1 MNLNDNITLGD
12 ETDASKQVVIDGNG
26 AKVTAGDGANKVTVD
41 GSKGQ
46 VTIGSGDKTLTLGKQ
61 ANTAGDSNPAE
72 GNYLNG
78 LDNTKWDGEHIQSG
92 RAATEDQLKTVS
104 DKVNSGRVFQG
115 DDGKEV
121 KVGMGDTLKIQGGVK
136 AEDVSKE
143 NNIGIVKGA
152 DDTLNI
158 RLAKDLK
165 GLDSVTTGNTT
176 IDNGGL
182 TVKTG
187 DSSHQDITIK
197 QGNVNMGGNK
207 IEGVA
212 PGAVTPDSTDAVNG
226 SQLYAAGQAISNLGG
241 AVNKL
246 GTRVD
251 RVGAGSA
258 ALAALHPLDFDP
270 DDKWDFAAG
279 YGHYRGANAAAVGAY
294 YRPNEDTMFSI
305 GGSFGGGENMF
316 NAGVSIKLGQGNHL
330 STSRVAMA
338 KEIKDLRENVAQLNQ
353 IVNRQSALIEKLTSV
368 DTGSIQDKGNDLF
381 PDVPENHWAY
391 EYVSKLAKA
400 GILKGYPDGNFAGD
414 RMMTRYEFA
423 AIVYRAIT
431 MGAASDPS
439 LNQDG
444 TLGKLAKEF
453 NQELK
458 FIRIDT
464 IHHDAQGEPTVQR
477 VRVQDTTK

>member
-1 MNLNDNITLGD
+1 
-12 ETDASKQVVIDGNG
+12 
-26 AKVTAGDGANKVTVD
+26 
-41 GSKGQ
+41 
-46 VTIGSGDKTLTLGKQ
+46 
-61 ANTAGDSNPAE
+61 
-72 GNYLNG
+72 
-78 LDNTKWDGEHIQSG
+78 
-92 RAATEDQLKTVS
+92 
-104 DKVNSGRVFQG
+104 
-115 DDGKEV
+115 
-121 KVGMGDTLKIQGGVK
+121 
-136 AEDVSKE
+136 
-143 NNIGIVKGA
+143 
-152 DDTLNI
+152 
-158 RLAKDLK
+158 
-165 GLDSVTTGNTT
+165 
-176 IDNGGL
+176 
-182 TVKTG
+182 
-187 DSSHQDITIK
+187 
-197 QGNVNMGGNK
+197 MGGNK
-207 IEGVA
+207 ITGVA

-226 SQLYAAGQAISNLGG
+226 SQLYAAGQAIFNLGG

-316 NAGVSIKLGQGNHL
+316 NAGVSIKLGQGNHI

-391 EYVSKLAKA
+391 EYVTKLAKA
-400 GILKGYPDGNFAGD
+400 GILKGYPDGKFAGD

-431 MGAASDPS
+431 MGAASDPG

-464 IHHDAQGEPTVQR
+464 IHQTDQGEPTVQR
-477 VRVQDTTK
+477 VRVQNTTK